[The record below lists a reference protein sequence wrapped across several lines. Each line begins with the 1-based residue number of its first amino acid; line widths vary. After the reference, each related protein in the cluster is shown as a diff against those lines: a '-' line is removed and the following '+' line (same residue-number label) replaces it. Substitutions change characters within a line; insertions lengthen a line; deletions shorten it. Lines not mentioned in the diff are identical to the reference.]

1 MTRLAPHDRAVLRRF
16 QDAVA
21 RLHPGCPYEV
31 FFSPD
36 RRPSVLSH
44 GALAP
49 GQKTFLPP
57 PLLLSFASLVRVFG
71 YLDARVFLHGDDSG
85 WHAERLA
92 DGPPGLRI
100 WARGSDWRDVL
111 RLDLADGD
119 VLDVGPSAHARA
131 ALALA
136 LTPLGPEPLA
146 ASDTLSA
153 PIRDVLAGR
162 LHGLRFQRHGTLRLV
177 AAADTSRSGW
187 RPVALL
193 EEGTSA

>member
-1 MTRLAPHDRAVLRRF
+1 MPVRGFLLPGPTPKRP
-16 QDAVA
+16 VA
-21 RLHPGCPYEV
+21 RRACP
-31 FFSPD
+31 
-36 RRPSVLSH
+36 RPEDL
-44 GALAP
+44 
-49 GQKTFLPP
+49 LPP

-71 YLDARVFLHGDDSG
+71 HLDARVFLHGDDSG

-100 WARGSDWRDVL
+100 WARGSDRRDVL
-111 RLDLADGD
+111 RLDLADRD

-146 ASDTLSA
+146 ASDTPSA

-177 AAADTSRSGW
+177 AAADASRSGR